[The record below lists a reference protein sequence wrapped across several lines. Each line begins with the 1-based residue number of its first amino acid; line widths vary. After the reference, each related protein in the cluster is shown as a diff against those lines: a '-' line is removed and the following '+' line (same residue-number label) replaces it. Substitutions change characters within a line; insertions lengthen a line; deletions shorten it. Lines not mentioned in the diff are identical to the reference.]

1 MKKHSKLS
9 LGAFWAVVMI
19 FAAVQFVS
27 AAVVSGPHDIVGTI
41 TSMTGD
47 GLVFDKATVDEVPLE
62 NVHVYGMG
70 PASYWAMK
78 EVAFP
83 RVGDKVQ
90 IEAYEMEKT
99 DGVRYVAASIVNV
112 TQKTTIIL
120 RKEVYDSDDILHL
133 IPLWSKSK
141 KLPTTV
147 TTVLSATAADCSCDC
162 DCECLEKSTCTCDC
176 LDKSTCD
183 CICDRICDCTC
194 DCQDCTGEPTKKNR
208 KGMNQ

>member
-47 GLVFDKATVDEVPLE
+47 GLVIASEEDGTITV
-62 NVHVYGMG
+62 NGMG
-70 PASYWAMK
+70 PASYWAS
-78 EVAFP
+78 EDVAFP

-90 IEAYEMEKT
+90 IEAYEMEKE
-99 DGVRYVAASIVNV
+99 DGVRYVAASIELA
-112 TQKTTIIL
+112 QDTTIIL

-162 DCECLEKSTCTCDC
+162 DCECLEKSICTCDC

>member
-27 AAVVSGPHDIVGTI
+27 AAVVSGPPTKKGTI
-41 TSMTGD
+41 TSMIGD
-47 GLVFDKATVDEVPLE
+47 GLVIDSGGDGTIT
-62 NVHVYGMG
+62 VYGMG
-70 PASYWAMK
+70 PASYWAS
-78 EVAFP
+78 EDVAFP
-83 RVGDKVQ
+83 RVGDDVQ
-90 IEAYEMEKT
+90 IETYEMEQE
-99 DGVRYVAASIVNV
+99 DGVRYVAASIENL
-112 TQKTTIIL
+112 TQGTEIIL
-120 RKEVYDSDDILHL
+120 RKEVYDSEGGMHL
-133 IPLWSKSK
+133 IPLWSNSK

-162 DCECLEKSTCTCDC
+162 DCAC

-183 CICDRICDCTC
+183 SICDRICDCTC
-194 DCQDCTGEPTKKNR
+194 DCQDCTGEPTQQNR